1 MYFPFFFFF
10 FFFFS
15 YGGYDGYH
23 VYNDVAVLDT
33 RTWTWT
39 VKNTNAAV
47 QGRADVS
54 IICHVEF
61 IYFLKKK
68 KKSVYIYKSVFFF
81 ILFLFVVLV

>member
-1 MYFPFFFFF
+1 MNKTFIDPRFY
-10 FFFFS
+10 S

-39 VKNTNAAV
+39 IKNTNAAV

-54 IICHVEF
+54 ISLISFPKEKREIGRGASM
-61 IYFLKKK
+61 IY
-68 KKSVYIYKSVFFF
+68 
-81 ILFLFVVLV
+81 

>member
-1 MYFPFFFFF
+1 MY
-10 FFFFS
+10 S
-15 YGGYDGYH
+15 YGGYDGYY

-54 IICHVEF
+54 F
-61 IYFLKKK
+61 RLFLK
-68 KKSVYIYKSVFFF
+68 
-81 ILFLFVVLV
+81 VVLI

>member
-1 MYFPFFFFF
+1 MYRKKGNCIDLMYHNN
-10 FFFFS
+10 S

-39 VKNTNAAV
+39 IKNTNAAV

-54 IICHVEF
+54 TPF
-61 IYFLKKK
+61 ISFPTNTKTHEGGA
-68 KKSVYIYKSVFFF
+68 SMIY
-81 ILFLFVVLV
+81 